1 MPLRHKD
8 SKVHKEM
15 IINSLIF
22 VILWG
27 FVPLGQNYA
36 KVRNQYFNNQLNIFV
51 D

>member
-1 MPLRHKD
+1 MPLRHQD
-8 SKVHKEM
+8 SKFHKEM

-36 KVRNQYFNNQLNIFV
+36 NGAESIF
-51 D
+51 